1 MALVPAVKRFNRLLF
16 HDPYIRPAASTM
28 ELHIRRV
35 INDLRLFAFATSD
48 PIKRERVLKI
58 IDRISNQEA
67 WPDEDEIISL
77 RLKFIIS

>member
-1 MALVPAVKRFNRLLF
+1 VALVPAVKRFNRLLF
-16 HDPYIRPAASTM
+16 HDSYIRPAASTM
-28 ELHIRRV
+28 ELDIRRV

-48 PIKRERVLKI
+48 PGKRERVLKI